1 MPRRHSAPSSRLAL
15 RLEQWH
21 PRSRAPL
28 RGDAI
33 AVRELG
39 DRAGPAGRGRAEGRL
54 ARGEGGFLVPAAPR
68 AEWRLGTGRQGVSTW
83 VSGSVKACNR
93 LMKKIP
99 LLFSVSQRSTEV
111 GRATGTATERQSWSA
126 TPGRAPPP
134 PVPCLSA
141 GRGHPHG
148 LCDGTGR
155 GWRGQDGTGQTLSL
169 PRGLRGPPGGFTSG
183 SDAATAAGVRLD

>member
-1 MPRRHSAPSSRLAL
+1 MGTRLPCGSLGSARGPPAEAAQRAA
-15 RLEQWH
+15 WH
-21 PRSRAPL
+21 
-28 RGDAI
+28 G
-33 AVRELG
+33 V
-39 DRAGPAGRGRAEGRL
+39 RAGSLCRPHHGPSGDWG
-54 ARGEGGFLVPAAPR
+54 P
-68 AEWRLGTGRQGVSTW
+68 GRQGVSTW

-134 PVPCLSA
+134 PRSPASLQEGATHTACV
-141 GRGHPHG
+141 
-148 LCDGTGR
+148 TGP
-155 GWRGQDGTGQTLSL
+155 GGAGQDGTGQTLSL